1 MIIQENIALT
11 ALAGVSGLITAV
23 GVLSVVG
30 RYLGESSTVMGAPS
44 VELSVAVWATVILAI
59 LGLVAAIMPARAALK
74 INPIE
79 ALRME

>member
-1 MIIQENIALT
+1 
-11 ALAGVSGLITAV
+11 
-23 GVLSVVG
+23 
-30 RYLGESSTVMGAPS
+30 MGAPS
-44 VELSVAVWATVILAI
+44 VELNVAVWATVILAI